1 MMLEFVIRTTGQA
14 ADGNMQAL
22 TTGVAVITY
31 NGLKYLPQQLDSIVA
46 QTRVPEHIVVSDD
59 RSTDGTWAFLQDWAQ
74 RCPVRVT
81 LIRNEQQLG
90 LTGNFEQAIGAVE
103 ADIVFTADQDDI
115 WLGDK
120 VERLARVFETE
131 PEVLLV
137 HTDATLVDADDRDLG
152 TTLLGELG
160 LTDAERSAI
169 AADRAF
175 EVYCR
180 RNVVTGAT
188 AAFRRSLLQVA
199 HPLPRTMYHD
209 TWLAF
214 MASGMGKVRLL
225 EVPMIRYRQHG
236 GNLVGM
242 KKLGRVERLRRL
254 WWAMNGSYRL
264 STEVGLIVDFRVD
277 VHTRLAAQRT
287 APPAH
292 LALAAEALAF
302 ARRRGSLPRN
312 PLLRAGAVLQSTAA
326 RRYHRFSNRPWSD
339 AFRDVVSR

>member
-1 MMLEFVIRTTGQA
+1 MGLPA
-14 ADGNMQAL
+14 AGNMQAL

-31 NGLKYLPQQLDSIVA
+31 NGLKYLQQQLDSIVA
-46 QTRVPEHIVVSDD
+46 QTRVPDHIVVSDD
-59 RSTDGTWAFLQDWAQ
+59 RSGDGTWEFLQDWAQ

-81 LIRNEQQLG
+81 LLRNEVQLG

-103 ADIVFTADQDDI
+103 TDIVFTADQDDI
-115 WLGDK
+115 WHPDK
-120 VERLARVFETE
+120 VALLAAVFEAD

-152 TTLLGELG
+152 RTLLGELG
-160 LTDAERSAI
+160 LTDAEREAI
-169 AADRAF
+169 SADRAF
-175 EVYCR
+175 DVYCR

-188 AAFRRSLLQVA
+188 AAFRKSLLQVA

-214 MASGMGKVRLL
+214 MAGGIGKVRLL
-225 EVPMIRYRQHG
+225 EVPTIRYRQHG
-236 GNLVGM
+236 KNLVGM
-242 KKLGRVERLRRL
+242 RKPGRIERLRLL

-264 STEVGLIVDFRVD
+264 STEVGHIVDFRVD
-277 VHTRLAAQRT
+277 VATRLANHGAV
-287 APPAH
+287 APAR
-292 LALAAEALAF
+292 LALAEEALAF

-312 PLLRAGAVLQSTAA
+312 PLLRAGAVLHSTVA

-339 AFRDVVSR
+339 ALRDVVNR

>member
-1 MMLEFVIRTTGQA
+1 
-14 ADGNMQAL
+14 MQAL
-22 TTGVAVITY
+22 TMGVAVVTY

-46 QTRVPEHIVVSDD
+46 QTRVPDHIVVSDD
-59 RSTDGTWAFLQDWAQ
+59 RSVDGTWEFLQDWAR

-81 LIRNEQQLG
+81 LLRNETQLG
-90 LTGNFEQAIGAVE
+90 LTGNVEQAIGAVE
-103 ADIVFTADQDDI
+103 ADVVFTADQDDI
-115 WLGDK
+115 WHVDK
-120 VERLARVFETE
+120 VALLAGVFEAD
-131 PEVLLV
+131 PEVMLV
-137 HTDATLVDADDRDLG
+137 HTDATLVDADDRELG

-169 AADRAF
+169 GADRAF

-214 MASGMGKVRLL
+214 MAGGIGKVRLL
-225 EVPMIRYRQHG
+225 EEPLIRYRQHG
-236 GNLVGM
+236 ANLVGM
-242 KKLGRVERLRRL
+242 KKLGRIERLREL
-254 WWAMNGSYRL
+254 WWTMNRKTRL
-264 STEVGLIVDFRVD
+264 STEIGHIVAYRVD
-277 VHTRLAAQRT
+277 VHTRLSAQRT

-292 LALAAEALAF
+292 VALAAEALAF

-312 PLLRAGAVLQSTAA
+312 PLLRAGAVLQIMAT
-326 RRYHRFSNRPWSD
+326 RGYHRFSNRPWSD
-339 AFRDVVSR
+339 SFRDVVNK